1 MEKTKKITEKTT
13 ENPTEIIQKYILE
26 GRQIVLK
33 KENETS
39 FVRIRFN
46 NTDTDGTKKWR
57 IIINGN
63 EFHTAEIIINC
74 QTRTLTEKFEDVGVK
89 HHIVCDAK
97 QIVFKNNIAT
107 IN

>member
-1 MEKTKKITEKTT
+1 MTKEKKELSAIDS
-13 ENPTEIIQKYILE
+13 IQKFIVE
-26 GRQIVLK
+26 GREVVMK

-46 NTDTDGTKKWR
+46 NSDTDGTEKWR

-63 EFHTAEIIINC
+63 EFHTSEIIINC
-74 QTRTLTEKFEDVGVK
+74 PTRTFSEKFEDVGVK
-89 HHIVCDAK
+89 HHVVCDAK
-97 QIVFKNNIAT
+97 EIIFKNNIAT

>member
-1 MEKTKKITEKTT
+1 MSDKKQDSARET
-13 ENPTEIIQKYILE
+13 IQKYILE
-26 GRQIVLK
+26 GKEVVLK

-46 NTDTDGTKKWR
+46 NMDTDGTEKWR
-57 IIINGN
+57 IIVSGN
-63 EFHTAEIIINC
+63 EFHTSEIIINC
-74 QTRTLTEKFEDVGVK
+74 QTRTFTERFEDVGVK

-97 QIVFKNNIAT
+97 EVIFKNNIAH